1 MSYNLYDISFLVK
14 DFTCG
19 RYTNELFKG
28 TAKEIEALMGSK
40 HRVLFQNADDTINM
54 GVIFNDPD
62 MELYDVYWYIV
73 LAELMERSL
82 KRNEG
87 LITVDRKLNTKS
99 CYVELH
105 RNGD

>member
-1 MSYNLYDISFLVK
+1 MLMIANKNLNVFVQGTVK
-14 DFTCG
+14 D
-19 RYTNELFKG
+19 
-28 TAKEIEALMGSK
+28 IEGLMGSN
-40 HRVLFQNADDTINM
+40 HRVLFQNADDNINM

-62 MELYDVYWYIV
+62 IELYDIYWYIV

-82 KRNEG
+82 NRNEG

-105 RNGD
+105 RNGEILD